1 MGFWRRDI
9 VSFSFHTLSLSL
21 SLSHF
26 RACRYFHH
34 LLFYSMFMRLD
45 GAWSIEGG
53 KGNKDRNKVI
63 AKTTTFVTPATIA
76 FKLFVAWL
84 YFDAGYGKYTDPLR
98 GWTLDAH
105 PLPALDTY
113 VRHTAAA
120 RYAYGLLGP
129 AGLRLMTPTVVYVEL
144 LGVPAAFLASYF
156 SSHHGRS
163 RSSNRS
169 SDDDDKKKK
178 KNAGGRT
185 VLYCTIGLM
194 CSMHAGIALTMNN
207 TVLLS
212 LVACVAWCIFLPE
225 GVGDDL
231 LGLLSSSSSPSSSHS
246 PSRGGTSGSGEERER
261 EANGNGSCPSEGGGF
276 LSIVKR
282 HGMSTLAIL
291 SFVSG
296 SVWFE
301 TMSAQC
307 NQSMEHIWSTL
318 LHNRWNV
325 FVGAEEYEIW
335 FGLLRE
341 NYDRAEM

>member
-1 MGFWRRDI
+1 
-9 VSFSFHTLSLSL
+9 
-21 SLSHF
+21 
-26 RACRYFHH
+26 
-34 LLFYSMFMRLD
+34 MFMRLD

-53 KGNKDRNKVI
+53 DDNKDGNAIIKKAR
-63 AKTTTFVTPATIA
+63 TFVTPATIA
-76 FKLFVAWL
+76 FKLYIAWL

-120 RYAYGLLGP
+120 RYVYGLLGP
-129 AGLRLMTPTVVYVEL
+129 VGLRLMTPTVVYVEL
-144 LGVPAAFLASYF
+144 LGVPTAFLASYF
-156 SSHHGRS
+156 SSYGRS
-163 RSSNRS
+163 RGGRRS

-178 KNAGGRT
+178 NACGRT

-194 CSMHAGIALTMNN
+194 CSMHVGIALTMNN

-231 LGLLSSSSSPSSSHS
+231 LGLLSSSSSSSPSPSPSSSSSHS

-261 EANGNGSCPSEGGGF
+261 EANGKGSCSSEGGGF

-291 SFVSG
+291 SFISG

-325 FVGAEEYEIW
+325 FVGAEE
-335 FGLLRE
+335 
-341 NYDRAEM
+341 

>member
-1 MGFWRRDI
+1 
-9 VSFSFHTLSLSL
+9 
-21 SLSHF
+21 
-26 RACRYFHH
+26 
-34 LLFYSMFMRLD
+34 MFMRLD

-53 KGNKDRNKVI
+53 KDNKDRNKI
-63 AKTTTFVTPATIA
+63 ITKTTTFVTPATVA

-84 YFDAGYGKYTDPLR
+84 YFDAGYGKYTDPLH

-113 VRHTAAA
+113 GRHTAAA

-129 AGLRLMTPTVVYVEL
+129 VGLRLMTPTVVYVEL
-144 LGVPAAFLASYF
+144 LGVPTAFLASFF
-156 SSHHGRS
+156 SSGRS
-163 RSSNRS
+163 RRG
-169 SDDDDKKKK
+169 DDKKK
-178 KNAGGRT
+178 AGRT
-185 VLYCTIGLM
+185 LLYCTIGLM
-194 CSMHAGIALTMNN
+194 CSMHVGIALTMNN

-231 LGLLSSSSSPSSSHS
+231 LGLLSSSSSSSSSSSHS
-246 PSRGGTSGSGEERER
+246 PSRGGTSGSGEERQR
-261 EANGNGSCPSEGGGF
+261 EANGNGSCSSEGGGF

-282 HGMSTLAIL
+282 HGMPTLAIL
-291 SFVSG
+291 TFVSG

-301 TMSAQC
+301 SMSAQC

-325 FVGAEEYEIW
+325 FVGAEEYEIY
-335 FGLLRE
+335 FGLLCE
-341 NYDRAEM
+341 NYDGSEM

>member
-1 MGFWRRDI
+1 
-9 VSFSFHTLSLSL
+9 
-21 SLSHF
+21 
-26 RACRYFHH
+26 
-34 LLFYSMFMRLD
+34 MFMRLD

-53 KGNKDRNKVI
+53 DDNKDGNAIIKKAR
-63 AKTTTFVTPATIA
+63 TFVTPATIA
-76 FKLFVAWL
+76 FKLYIAWL

-120 RYAYGLLGP
+120 RYVYGLLGP
-129 AGLRLMTPTVVYVEL
+129 VGLRLMTPTVVYVEL
-144 LGVPAAFLASYF
+144 LGVPTAFLASYF
-156 SSHHGRS
+156 SSYGRI
-163 RSSNRS
+163 RGGRRS

-178 KNAGGRT
+178 TASGRT

-194 CSMHAGIALTMNN
+194 CSMHVGIALTMNN

-231 LGLLSSSSSPSSSHS
+231 LGLLSSSSSSSSSPSPSPSSSSSHS

-261 EANGNGSCPSEGGGF
+261 EANGKGSCSSEGGGF

-291 SFVSG
+291 SFISG

-325 FVGAEEYEIW
+325 FVGAEE
-335 FGLLRE
+335 
-341 NYDRAEM
+341 

>member
-1 MGFWRRDI
+1 MGGG
-9 VSFSFHTLSLSL
+9 
-21 SLSHF
+21 
-26 RACRYFHH
+26 
-34 LLFYSMFMRLD
+34 D
-45 GAWSIEGG
+45 G
-53 KGNKDRNKVI
+53 
-63 AKTTTFVTPATIA
+63 TPAPNTPTENNDEDDED
-76 FKLFVAWL
+76 
-84 YFDAGYGKYTDPLR
+84 YR
-98 GWTLDAH
+98 
-105 PLPALDTY
+105 
-113 VRHTAAA
+113 RHTAAA
-120 RYAYGLLGP
+120 RYVYGLLGP
-129 AGLRLMTPTVVYVEL
+129 VGLRLMTPTVVYVEL
-144 LGVPAAFLASYF
+144 LGVPTAFLASYF
-156 SSHHGRS
+156 SSYGRS
-163 RSSNRS
+163 RGGRRS

-178 KNAGGRT
+178 TASGRT

-194 CSMHAGIALTMNN
+194 CSMHVGIALTMNN

-231 LGLLSSSSSPSSSHS
+231 LSLLSSSSSSSSPSPSSSSSHS

-261 EANGNGSCPSEGGGF
+261 EANGKGSCSSEGGGF

-291 SFVSG
+291 SFISG

-325 FVGAEEYEIW
+325 FVGAEE
-335 FGLLRE
+335 
-341 NYDRAEM
+341 